1 MIQKRLSPEAY
12 VKGVLNN
19 DKMVLGRAITLI
31 ESNQPQDQE
40 LSSKI
45 MERLMPETGN
55 SVRIGITG
63 IPGVGKS
70 TFIEAFG
77 TYLTQDQGKS
87 LAVLAIDPSSQ
98 LSKGSI
104 LGDKTR
110 MERLATNKKA
120 FIRPSPTGQTLGG
133 VAAKS
138 REVTLL
144 CEAAGY
150 EVVLVETVGVGQSET
165 AVRGM
170 VDLFMLLMIA
180 GTGDD
185 LQGIKRGILE
195 MADMIAINKADG
207 DNIKKADEARKQL
220 KMALH
225 MYPPAESGQNIP
237 VMTCSSLEETGIDNI
252 WSEINKYVAATQA
265 SGYFNQR
272 RKVQNISWMHEFI
285 TSTLSSEFYQRE
297 EVKQRIKDLEVKVE
311 EGLISPQQA
320 GRLLLDTI

>member
-110 MERLATNKKA
+110 
-120 FIRPSPTGQTLGG
+120 
-133 VAAKS
+133 
-138 REVTLL
+138 
-144 CEAAGY
+144 
-150 EVVLVETVGVGQSET
+150 T
-165 AVRGM
+165 A
-170 VDLFMLLMIA
+170 
-180 GTGDD
+180 
-185 LQGIKRGILE
+185 
-195 MADMIAINKADG
+195 
-207 DNIKKADEARKQL
+207 
-220 KMALH
+220 
-225 MYPPAESGQNIP
+225 
-237 VMTCSSLEETGIDNI
+237 
-252 WSEINKYVAATQA
+252 
-265 SGYFNQR
+265 
-272 RKVQNISWMHEFI
+272 
-285 TSTLSSEFYQRE
+285 
-297 EVKQRIKDLEVKVE
+297 
-311 EGLISPQQA
+311 
-320 GRLLLDTI
+320 RLLP